1 MVRNRSSQIISWI
14 SNISC
19 LPLTLVRSTN
29 RVKDPIGR
37 RVALGTGPEREWHTI
52 IGVVGEV
59 RHERLETEAG
69 PEAYF
74 SIWQAPFRFANLVVR
89 TEARVA
95 STFDRV
101 RELVGSIDPN
111 LPVSNAQT
119 VEAIVDNSLGRRRF
133 TMTLAGLFASFA
145 LLLAGVGIFGVV
157 NHVVSQRSREVGIRM
172 ALGATRKE
180 VLKMTVRQAIAP
192 VYVGVAVGLLGS
204 LGVSRFLESQVY
216 GVSTK
221 DPLTFSV
228 VILTILLVASA
239 AIVVPTRRASRVDPL
254 TVLRYN

>member
-1 MVRNRSSQIISWI
+1 
-14 SNISC
+14 
-19 LPLTLVRSTN
+19 
-29 RVKDPIGR
+29 
-37 RVALGTGPEREWHTI
+37 
-52 IGVVGEV
+52 
-59 RHERLETEAG
+59 
-69 PEAYF
+69 
-74 SIWQAPFRFANLVVR
+74 
-89 TEARVA
+89 
-95 STFDRV
+95 
-101 RELVGSIDPN
+101 
-111 LPVSNAQT
+111 
-119 VEAIVDNSLGRRRF
+119 
-133 TMTLAGLFASFA
+133 
-145 LLLAGVGIFGVV
+145 
-157 NHVVSQRSREVGIRM
+157 M